1 MNAKALGLYY
11 TFIIHRTI
19 YVSVLY
25 VIVFCFSFFCVCVL
39 EKLAPMMVA
48 GVWLEI
54 FLVVK

>member
-25 VIVFCFSFFCVCVL
+25 VIVFCFSFFLCLCFG
-39 EKLAPMMVA
+39 KISTHD
-48 GVWLEI
+48 GGRC
-54 FLVVK
+54 LVRNLPSC